1 MRLIFDKATE
11 SSYDVIVTGVTGIS
25 FTEEGMVVV
34 LNLCG
39 KNLSELETWQNT
51 CTDYVSCYDR
61 TYKRSMVLNY
71 TKIHGIFP
79 TSIKIVDN
87 KYINVTFST
96 DHFEN
101 INKT

>member
-11 SSYDVIVTGVTGIS
+11 NSYDVIVTGVTGIS
-25 FTEEGMVVV
+25 FTENGMVVV
-34 LNLCG
+34 LELCG
-39 KNLSELETWQNT
+39 KNLSELETWQNA
-51 CTDYVSCYDR
+51 CTDYVSLYDM
-61 TYKRSMVLNY
+61 TYKRSVVLNY

-79 TSIKIVDN
+79 ISIKIVDN

-96 DHFEN
+96 NHFEN